1 MFVSS
6 SVRTLSRRL
15 EGLDL
20 QLGRMGEGE
29 GEGEG
34 EQESGRGRGKAD
46 GSGSGR
52 GDELI
57 GRIRNLGERLARID
71 ADNFDQLKI
80 QSTLSEEV
88 VLPLS
93 ILQKEVE
100 HEDGAFKVAMSQ
112 GGMLHEAAGNLEEV
126 RKRMAI
132 LDNFKVSAAEM
143 QATKIKLD
151 ELEKC
156 LVELAK
162 DGESQ
167 TERARQLMDVY
178 KQFVTAMSKKSL
190 EWDAKLSAAGF

>member
-20 QLGRMGEGE
+20 QLGRMGEEE

-34 EQESGRGRGKAD
+34 EQESGRGRGKA
-46 GSGSGR
+46 GGSGR
-52 GDELI
+52 DDELM
-57 GRIRNLGERLARID
+57 GRIRTLGERLARID
-71 ADNFDQLKI
+71 ADNFDQLKT
-80 QSTLSEEV
+80 QSSLSEEV

-112 GGMLHEAAGNLEEV
+112 EGMLYEAAGSLEEV

-132 LDNFKVSAAEM
+132 LDDFKVSAAEM
-143 QATKIKLD
+143 QATKIRVD

-167 TERARQLMDVY
+167 TERACQLMDVY